1 MCAAQGVLSKLS
13 AAKDMMKEML
23 DRERRKRAERE
34 AEKQDAGSKAK
45 EPAENVVT
53 SQAGRPGKHSAQHV
67 QGIIP
72 ESRLH
77 AAVSPRTPDLCE

>member
-1 MCAAQGVLSKLS
+1 MFDLAAQGVLSKLS

-34 AEKQDAGSKAK
+34 AEKKDSDSKAK

-53 SQAGRPGKHSAQHV
+53 S
-67 QGIIP
+67 
-72 ESRLH
+72 
-77 AAVSPRTPDLCE
+77 

>member
-1 MCAAQGVLSKLS
+1 MLSKLS

-34 AEKQDAGSKAK
+34 AEKEDAGAKAK

-53 SQAGRPGKHSAQHV
+53 S
-67 QGIIP
+67 
-72 ESRLH
+72 
-77 AAVSPRTPDLCE
+77 